1 MSCSHTHVKML
12 SANPHLEPYQ
22 KYPHLS
28 AGALRALAVEAVET
42 LETLE
47 VLASVRSCAKSKETN
62 PAP

>member
-1 MSCSHTHVKML
+1 ML